1 LQAKPDP
8 GFLSPKRKADYVPD
22 AEPSA
27 IGLKKKPKEEWSC
40 ELCQIK
46 ATCESGL
53 NAHLK
58 GKKHKVNELRQKRKI
73 DRINK
78 KREKTANKA
87 TETVVTTAKLGVDA
101 ETDQQPHQPCIALEV
116 MNETMV
122 DKAVAE
128 SKKQEQ
134 SVEMMVD
141 KVVAEAE
148 KEVLL
153 VETVADNGVAEAGK
167 EELVETVADNGVSV
181 TEPKNEK
188 KLVETMVDKS
198 KTEFKTGEKFV
209 EKSQNTGCLERKT
222 DAAAPE
228 EAGKIVAWT
237 KRKMVQPLWCDICQI
252 GTPSPTVM
260 EGHMKG
266 KKHMKKMKNF
276 GQKNASPS
284 SISSVSQKAP
294 RLTEDANGVNKE
306 TDQVM
311 IPVVNEVAES
321 KR

>member
-1 LQAKPDP
+1 
-8 GFLSPKRKADYVPD
+8 
-22 AEPSA
+22 
-27 IGLKKKPKEEWSC
+27 
-40 ELCQIK
+40 
-46 ATCESGL
+46 
-53 NAHLK
+53 
-58 GKKHKVNELRQKRKI
+58 
-73 DRINK
+73 
-78 KREKTANKA
+78 
-87 TETVVTTAKLGVDA
+87 
-101 ETDQQPHQPCIALEV
+101 
-116 MNETMV
+116 
-122 DKAVAE
+122 
-128 SKKQEQ
+128 
-134 SVEMMVD
+134 
-141 KVVAEAE
+141 
-148 KEVLL
+148 
-153 VETVADNGVAEAGK
+153 
-167 EELVETVADNGVSV
+167 VADNGVSV
-181 TEPKNEK
+181 TEPKNE

-198 KTEFKTGEKFV
+198 KTEFKTREKFV

-284 SISSVSQKAP
+284 VSSVSQKAP
-294 RLTEDANGVNKE
+294 RGIEDADGVNKE